1 MVMVEPTRPL
11 KMLILCHFI
20 SLQTWQ
26 CRSQY
31 QQFGSKLKINVPTTL
46 GENNAYWH
54 AECKMDPFPL
64 YSFTHIIYGIDIG
77 RTFKGVPLCLV
88 RLTRHM
94 ESHRSN
100 YRFPLRPTVNRVKQG
115 RLRANLTALE
125 TDSIRFMRAL
135 ALFARRICGNES
147 HDYGF

>member
-11 KMLILCHFI
+11 KMPILCHFI
-20 SLQTWQ
+20 SFQTWLTWQ

-31 QQFGSKLKINVPTTL
+31 QQFGSKLKINLPTML

-54 AECKMDPFPL
+54 AEYKMDPFPL

-77 RTFKGVPLCLV
+77 RTFKGVPLRLV

-125 TDSIRFMRAL
+125 RESIRFMRAL

-147 HDYGF
+147 HD